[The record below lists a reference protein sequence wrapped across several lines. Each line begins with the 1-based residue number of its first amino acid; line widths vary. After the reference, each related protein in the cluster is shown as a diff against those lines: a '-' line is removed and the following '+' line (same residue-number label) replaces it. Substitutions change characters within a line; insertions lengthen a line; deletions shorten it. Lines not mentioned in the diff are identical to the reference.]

1 MAASK
6 KKSAKKASA
15 KKPSAKKSSAK
26 KPSARKAAA
35 GAKRSKQIAGKAKAG
50 SEVKVEAGTESSVQ
64 AAPVARLDDLEK
76 IFDDFFQR
84 HWLRPMRWD
93 MPRWPQMRNLLDER
107 APSLDVID
115 RDNEIVVRAEVPGID
130 KEDLDVSLVDR
141 RLTIKGSSRH
151 EEKKEEDDYVR
162 QEIRSGSFSR
172 SVLLPA
178 EVDSGKAKAVFK
190 DGVVEL
196 TLPKIQSSKRQT
208 IAVS

>member
-6 KKSAKKASA
+6 KKSGKRSSATKTSA
-15 KKPSAKKSSAK
+15 KTKSAKKS
-26 KPSARKAAA
+26 
-35 GAKRSKQIAGKAKAG
+35 AGKAKAAAD
-50 SEVKVEAGTESSVQ
+50 VKVKAGTEPGTKT
-64 AAPVARLDDLEK
+64 APLARLDDLEK
-76 IFDDFFQR
+76 VFDDFFQR

-93 MPRWPQMRNLLDER
+93 MPRWPQMRNLLEER
-107 APSLDVID
+107 TPSLDVID

-178 EVDSGKAKAVFK
+178 EVDSAKAKAVFK

-196 TLPKIQSSKRQT
+196 TLPKLKSSKRQS